1 MQTKVFYL
9 LALQRQLGLGNC
21 LGNPAVSS
29 WHLEGDRAGFESC
42 FGLWC
47 ARSRAE
53 SISLLKLSH
62 FQAGNLLR
70 ISFSLRVAAS
80 SLLFWL
86 EHVSGVNPSLPDLFI
101 VPKRF

>member
-9 LALQRQLGLGNC
+9 LALQSQSG

-29 WHLEGDRAGFESC
+29 WHLGEVRVGFESC
-42 FGLWC
+42 VGLWC

-53 SISLLKLSH
+53 SLSLLKLSH
-62 FQAGNLLR
+62 FQAGNLGR
-70 ISFSLRVAAS
+70 ISFSMRVAAY
-80 SLLFWL
+80 SLLFWQ
-86 EHVSGVNPSLPDLFI
+86 EHVSGVNPSLPDLV